1 LRFLLPLLVIGSS
14 LIAGAWGQRRATGK
28 RASAVVMSSQTEGS
42 LSVAIVN
49 LPDGAALSGSP
60 TQRSLNLGTASYN
73 MAAPMANV
81 RVSRR
86 SGTLVVSTN
95 FGLSVQDPTRHA
107 STATVFAALALPQ
120 LSYTFRVDGLK
131 LDRTPQIILNH
142 APVGITT
149 PHRLEIEVP
158 PTVTEKD
165 SQLSNAILL
174 QVIAN

>member
-1 LRFLLPLLVIGSS
+1 LRFLLSLLVIGSS

-28 RASAVVMSSQTEGS
+28 RASAVIMSSQTEGS

-49 LPDGAALSGSP
+49 LPDGAPLSGGP
-60 TQRSLNLGTASYN
+60 TQRTLNLGKASYN
-73 MAAPMANV
+73 MASPMANV

-107 STATVFAALALPQ
+107 SSATVFAALAVPQ

-165 SQLSNAILL
+165 SQVSNAILL